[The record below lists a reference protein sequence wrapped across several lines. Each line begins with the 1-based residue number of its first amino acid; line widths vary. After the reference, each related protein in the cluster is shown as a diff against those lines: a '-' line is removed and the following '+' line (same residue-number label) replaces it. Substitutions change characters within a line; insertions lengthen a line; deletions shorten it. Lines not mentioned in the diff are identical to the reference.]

1 MEKSMDSK
9 FDVSLMVKV
18 AQMYHI
24 DGMKQEEIAKE
35 LQISRS
41 LISMILTEAKDVGI
55 IEINIR
61 DPLINNDE
69 LSREYEKTFGLRKCS
84 IVPTAVQDPGNLR
97 KLITQRAVDVF
108 NQEVGNQ
115 FNVGVAWGRTCYE
128 FIANYKTDNVLKDVN
143 IIPLIGGSSQNA
155 YYFQLNEMVRLFA
168 EKINGEPNFIHAPA
182 INSSLKE
189 KEFFINSSSMQPILE
204 KWVNMDIIISGIGT
218 LPDFNNSDR
227 ETYMGEAE
235 IYKQLD
241 KSEAVGDICARYFN
255 IKGEFIKDD
264 SYNRIL
270 GIPIENLKN
279 SKTIICVASGIEKV
293 NSILGALR
301 TNIVDIFI
309 TDEQTAK
316 TVLKANNN
324 VI

>member
-1 MEKSMDSK
+1 MDTK

-18 AQMYHI
+18 SQMYYEN
-24 DGMKQEEIAKE
+24 GMKQEEIAKE

-61 DPLINNDE
+61 NPLQNNDV
-69 LSREYEKTFGLRKCS
+69 LSKEYEKTFKLRKCV
-84 IVPTAVQDPGNLR
+84 IVQTAVQDSNNLR
-97 KLITQRAVDVF
+97 KLISQRAVDVF
-108 NQEVGNQ
+108 NQEIDDQ
-115 FNVGVAWGRTCYE
+115 YNVGVAWGRTCHE
-128 FIANYKTDNVLKDVN
+128 FVSTYKAEKSLRDIN

-155 YYFQLNEMVRLFA
+155 YYFQLNEMVRQFA

-182 INSSLKE
+182 INSSVQE
-189 KEFFINSSSMQPILE
+189 KELFIKSSSMQPILE
-204 KWVNMDIIISGIGT
+204 KWSNIDIVISGIGT

-227 ETYMGEAE
+227 ETYMGESE

-241 KSEAVGDICARYFN
+241 KNEAVGDICARYFN
-255 IKGEFIKDD
+255 INGEFILDN
-264 SYNRIL
+264 SYDRIL
-270 GIPIENLKN
+270 GIPVEDLKN
-279 SKTIICVASGIEKV
+279 SKTIICVASGAEKV

-301 TNIVDIFI
+301 TNIIDIFV

-316 TVLKANNN
+316 TVLKASSNDNKKT
-324 VI
+324 